1 MTVIATVITAHFT
14 VHATD
19 SFITFPKN
27 DGTFYIK
34 ESKKTKIVPVPAWRG
49 ALSYWGLATQ
59 KPDWSTLKWLQV
71 RAQKAREHS
80 SAEEFAQAI
89 ASELTTALRSRTFQ
103 NTLERGMGMHFSA
116 YEELNGCWIP
126 ELFHIRNWTDESYS
140 AVRENFEVTRETFGA
155 TQNTRDRSGADRTP
169 ERRLHV
175 YKFLQEGKMLIFNN
189 GDPAL
194 FNPIANSVLSTLS
207 GLHQQ
212 GKLRDPT
219 DVITHLAIARRPVEI
234 ASKLLT
240 DFTRNDMRRV
250 GGKPHDLAIAPNG
263 QMTSTTGD
271 G

>member
-14 VHATD
+14 IHATD

-27 DGTFYIK
+27 DGTFEIK

-49 ALSYWGLATQ
+49 ALSYWGLATH
-59 KPDWSTLKWLQV
+59 KPDWSTLNWLQV
-71 RAQKAREHS
+71 LAKKTREHS
-80 SAEEFAQAI
+80 SAEEFARAI
-89 ASELTTALRSRTFQ
+89 ASELTAALRARTFQ
-103 NTLERGMGMHFSA
+103 NTLERGIGIHFSA
-116 YEELNGCWIP
+116 YEEVNGYWIP

-140 AVRENFEVTRETFGA
+140 AVHKSVTVTRETFG
-155 TQNTRDRSGADRTP
+155 TTLNTRDRSEADGTP

-194 FNPIANSVLSTLS
+194 FNPIANGVLSTLS
-207 GLHQQ
+207 GLHQR
-212 GKLRDPT
+212 GELRDPT
-219 DVITHLAIARRPVEI
+219 DVKTHLAITRRPVEI

-240 DFTRNDMRRV
+240 DFARADMRRV

>member
-1 MTVIATVITAHFT
+1 MTVIATVITSHFT
-14 VHATD
+14 IHATD
-19 SFITFPKN
+19 SFITVPKS
-27 DGTFYIK
+27 DGTFEI
-34 ESKKTKIVPVPAWRG
+34 EEPEKTKIVPVPPWRG
-49 ALSYWGLATQ
+49 ALSYWGLATH
-59 KPDWSTLKWLQV
+59 KPDWSTLNWLQV

-80 SAEEFAQAI
+80 SAEEFARAI
-89 ASELTTALRSRTFQ
+89 ASELTATLRARTFQ
-103 NTLERGMGMHFSA
+103 NTLERGIGIHFSA
-116 YEELNGCWIP
+116 YEEVNGYWIP

-140 AVRENFEVTRETFGA
+140 AVHKSVTVTRETFG
-155 TQNTRDRSGADRTP
+155 TTLNTRDRSEADGTP

-194 FNPIANSVLSTLS
+194 FNPIANGVLSTLS
-207 GLHQQ
+207 GLHQR
-212 GKLRDPT
+212 GELRDPT
-219 DVITHLAIARRPVEI
+219 DVKTHLAITRRPVEI

-240 DFTRNDMRRV
+240 DFARADMRRV